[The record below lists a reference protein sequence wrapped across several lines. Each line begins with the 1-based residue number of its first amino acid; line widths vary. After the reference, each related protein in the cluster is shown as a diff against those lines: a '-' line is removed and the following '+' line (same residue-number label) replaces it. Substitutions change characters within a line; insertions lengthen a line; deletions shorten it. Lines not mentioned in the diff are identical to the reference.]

1 MEYDQHVRVCD
12 IAVSERGG
20 WSPDIELHFKR
31 ERDDKPDAIWDF
43 PGV

>member
-1 MEYDQHVRVCD
+1 MC
-12 IAVSERGG
+12 VSERGG
-20 WSPDIELHFKR
+20 WSQDIELHFKR